1 MAPGHEQAL
10 HQQSQLRNA
19 NKAPE
24 PAVESASSPSASIK
38 ICQQYSPAP
47 HDIQCENYLTQSD
60 ALFREVDRLKK
71 QGWTLPRANEL
82 FHKQR
87 ANASQPTRSGEKLFF
102 KLQSRIGHELR
113 EAGAFLVEDLGTWR
127 IKALNLGISPGA
139 YTRPIF
145 EQYPGAAISGIALP
159 QHLGGPRMK
168 IAYGVADRRVQ
179 VCFADI
185 TMFVRDFSGHGANV
199 PSAHPDA
206 ANFNYWSP
214 YAGQL
219 FELVVCDGQALRVHH
234 REEGM
239 TANLDSIPL
248 LESQLILGMTRI
260 RSGGTFVMLLPK
272 AHSYRSVVLLK
283 DFCSFAGS
291 VELFKPSSVHRIR
304 STCYM
309 VAKNV
314 QPSKEEARACIAKW
328 KGQWAT
334 ATFGGDDQA
343 GELPESPN
351 FAEVDALLTEFGPTL
366 IPMSQEIWNIQV
378 TGLRE
383 WIGRM
388 SQCQEEQPGGSRGD
402 NELSTPHDPES
413 TPLSCSSYNESVA
426 APPVLSRSP
435 RITRS
440 CPQFGLWTE
449 N

>member
-1 MAPGHEQAL
+1 ML
-10 HQQSQLRNA
+10 
-19 NKAPE
+19 
-24 PAVESASSPSASIK
+24 
-38 ICQQYSPAP
+38 C
-47 HDIQCENYLTQSD
+47 
-60 ALFREVDRLKK
+60 